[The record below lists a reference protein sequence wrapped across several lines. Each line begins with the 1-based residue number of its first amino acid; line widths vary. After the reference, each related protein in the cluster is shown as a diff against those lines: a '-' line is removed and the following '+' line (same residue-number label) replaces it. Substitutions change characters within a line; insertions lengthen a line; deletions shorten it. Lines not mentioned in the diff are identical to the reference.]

1 MSHPSVS
8 RPEKAILNRVNNQ
21 SFLENFEKVNW
32 NEVLQ
37 LNQDNVNITFENCLN
52 TVNTSINSYAP
63 SKKLNKKQRK
73 FQKKPGITKG
83 IQNAIEKKNRLS
95 KSTLDVLIV
104 IKTFYIKNIK
114 HIETAYQLY

>member
-1 MSHPSVS
+1 M
-8 RPEKAILNRVNNQ
+8 
-21 SFLENFEKVNW
+21 
-32 NEVLQ
+32 
-37 LNQDNVNITFENCLN
+37 
-52 TVNTSINSYAP
+52 NTSINSYAP

-73 FQKKPGITKG
+73 FRKKPGITKG